1 MIHDWK
7 SSDRKQW
14 FWQLQRKRPEPCS
27 YNDERKKGQNTILKI
42 SCMHVGVCSQ
52 LEFLCLATES
62 NNLPFI
68 GPPMS
73 ITALIMATSTAEV
86 TLPFITRFNSK
97 VSMGMFPVHKI
108 AGHVTF
114 MTIHLGIQE
123 VLTNQLVNL
132 PFPIPVT
139 FYNTV

>member
-1 MIHDWK
+1 
-7 SSDRKQW
+7 
-14 FWQLQRKRPEPCS
+14 
-27 YNDERKKGQNTILKI
+27 
-42 SCMHVGVCSQ
+42 MHVGVCSQ

-73 ITALIMATSTAEV
+73 ITALIMATSTGEV
-86 TLPFITRFNSK
+86 TLLFITRFNSK
-97 VSMGMFPVHKI
+97 VSMGMFLFHKI

>member
-1 MIHDWK
+1 
-7 SSDRKQW
+7 
-14 FWQLQRKRPEPCS
+14 
-27 YNDERKKGQNTILKI
+27 
-42 SCMHVGVCSQ
+42 MHVGVCSQ

-73 ITALIMATSTAEV
+73 ITALIMVTSTAEV
-86 TLPFITRFNSK
+86 TFRFITRFNSK
-97 VSMGMFPVHKI
+97 VSMGMFPFHKI

-123 VLTNQLVNL
+123 VLTVQLVNL
-132 PFPIPVT
+132 PFPIPVAFCVT
-139 FYNTV
+139 I